1 MEANAI
7 ELHKV
12 RVLVLC
18 RRNSPS
24 GLISRDVFLAGMY
37 NEAPLICSPYL
48 FH

>member
-24 GLISRDVFLAGMY
+24 GLISRDVFLERMY
-37 NEAPLICSPYL
+37 NEAPLLCSSYL
-48 FH
+48 LH